1 MLELERFTAA
11 ETNPFLYYLRGAN
24 NTIASILGKQ
34 TDPAD
39 FSRIIS
45 LKKQLRDQEA
55 ANEAVLEKA
64 A

>member
-1 MLELERFTAA
+1 MLELERFMAA

-24 NTIASILGKQ
+24 NTIASILGKESN
-34 TDPAD
+34 PAD

-45 LKKQLRDQEA
+45 LKKQLRNQEA
-55 ANEAVLEKA
+55 ANEAIFEKA